1 MKKIKGDTNKWK
13 DIPWSWIGRLN
24 FIKISVLPKAV
35 LGFSAIPI
43 ELPKEIFADL
53 VEKNLME
60 TQRPQMAKAILTKK
74 NGHGGIRLLDF
85 RLYYKTTVI
94 KTV

>member
-60 TQRPQMAKAILTKK
+60 TQKAS
-74 NGHGGIRLLDF
+74 NVQSNLDKEKWAW
-85 RLYYKTTVI
+85 RNQAS
-94 KTV
+94 

>member
-1 MKKIKGDTNKWK
+1 MERYTMVLDWK
-13 DIPWSWIGRLN
+13 TQ

-43 ELPKEIFADL
+43 ELPKAIFADL

-60 TQRPQMAKAILTKK
+60 TQKAS
-74 NGHGGIRLLDF
+74 NGQRNLDKEKWAW
-85 RLYYKTTVI
+85 RNQAS
-94 KTV
+94 